1 MTETERDIRSTPDMV
16 RMALGRVS
24 TNGDALLEQMH
35 GLPAVFLGCGSSY
48 GVAMAAAAIYE
59 AQQGVPAQAMIASEY
74 RPRPGW
80 AYLAISRTGKT
91 TELVEAMRAAR
102 GTGAPVVLLVGEPE
116 SPASTLAATL
126 LSLEFAPERGVIQ
139 TRFITAALVALRQLF
154 GGPADHLA
162 LSRLAETL
170 EAILANFDPA
180 PLAGFDHVVFLGR
193 EYRYGLARLGA
204 LNLQETALLA
214 PEGHQTLDY
223 RHGPIATAGPGTLV
237 WSFDPPDDTLSAAV
251 LDDVRKTGATV
262 QEASGDPLV
271 SLVCAQLVAVRQA
284 ERRGLD
290 PAAPRHLSR
299 AIVLPSA
306 GQ

>member
-1 MTETERDIRSTPDMV
+1 MTEIEQDIRSTPDVV
-16 RMALGRVS
+16 RLTLGRVS
-24 TNGDALLEQMH
+24 TEGDPVLEQMK

-48 GVAMAAAAIYE
+48 GVAMTAATIYE
-59 AQQGVPAQAMIASEY
+59 AQQGVPAQAIIASEY
-74 RPRPGW
+74 QPRPGW
-80 AYLAISRTGKT
+80 AHLAISRTGKT
-91 TELVEAMRAAR
+91 TELVEAMHLAR
-102 GTGAPVVLLVGEPE
+102 GTGSPVVLLVGEPE
-116 SPASTLAATL
+116 SPASRPASTI

-139 TRFITAALVALRQLF
+139 TRFITAAVVALRQLF

-170 EAILANFDPA
+170 EATLAGFDPA

-223 RHGPIATAGPGTLV
+223 RHGPIATAGPGSLI
-237 WSFDPPDDTLSAAV
+237 WSFDPPHDTLSVAV
-251 LDDVRKTGATV
+251 LEDVRKTGATV
-262 QEASGDPLV
+262 HETHGDPLV

-299 AIVLPSA
+299 AIVLPHA
-306 GQ
+306 TP